1 MNNAS
6 QRRGAKRRGCRRNTR
21 RTVGGDSVGYG
32 FGGSTL
38 PNVNNYG
45 QVNTQQNCNAA
56 LRPGTLGGQDMAG
69 ATGLPGMRGGRY
81 QFAGEVLPNGLVV
94 SGAGSI
100 PCEASRHNP
109 LNAGTTTPTTNPI
122 SQSGGVAF
130 LQETT
135 AGYTQLASPGDAG
148 VGRHSD
154 GTPFMLNVPDGGRL
168 GMSPACV
175 KTGGR
180 RKRVQRRRRT
190 QRKRKGSKRTRKH

>member
-32 FGGSTL
+32 FGGQTL
-38 PNVNNYG
+38 PAVNNYG
-45 QVNTQQNCNAA
+45 QVNTQQGCNAA
-56 LRPGTLGGQDMAG
+56 VRPGTLGGQDMAG

-109 LNAGTTTPTTNPI
+109 LNAGTTTPTT
-122 SQSGGVAF
+122 QSGGVAF
-130 LQETT
+130 LEETT
-135 AGYTQLASPGDAG
+135 AGYTQLGSAGDAG

-168 GMSPACV
+168 GMSAACV

-180 RKRVQRRRRT
+180 RRRRA
-190 QRKRKGSKRTRKH
+190 QRKTKRKSRKHRKGSRKH